1 MVDTLMVCPPPT
13 ETAFPK
19 EAVDKLLQGAGVSGV
34 EVWSPV
40 RGGANNRV
48 YRGLSGHKEV
58 LLKLYFRG
66 DDDERDR
73 LRGERCFYGLAQKA
87 GATSVPRVLG
97 WDLVHRLG
105 LFDFVEG
112 CKLESGQV
120 STDHVRAAAGLV
132 ACINDTLYA
141 SSRDEDHPVASE
153 ACFSFAGHL
162 DAVQGRV
169 ERLHS
174 LHPRDDMDK
183 EAVSWI
189 QQELE
194 PLWRRVREKALA
206 RAAGEGL
213 DPVASLPQAQ
223 RWISPSDFGFHNA
236 LLERAGDLKFFDF
249 EYAGWDDPAK
259 LMADFFCQPS
269 VPAPM
274 NFWDEFVAGL
284 AACGRWHPDAGRRG
298 RLLLPVYRI
307 KWCCIMLNEF
317 LAAGARRRYFSG
329 AGKQDRRA
337 AQLGKARS
345 ALGELMA
352 EG

>member
-1 MVDTLMVCPPPT
+1 MVDTLMVSPPPT
-13 ETAFPK
+13 ETAFPQ
-19 EAVDKLLQGAGVSGV
+19 EAVDKLLQRTGVSGV
-34 EVWSPV
+34 EVWTPV

-48 YRGLSGHKEV
+48 YGGLSGSSKV

-66 DDDERDR
+66 EGDERDR
-73 LRGERCFYGLAQKA
+73 LRGERCFYSLAQKA

-97 WDLVHRLG
+97 WDLDQRLG

-112 CKLESGQV
+112 CKVEPGQV
-120 STDHVRAAAGLV
+120 SSDHVRAAAGLV
-132 ACINDTLYA
+132 ACVNDSLDA
-141 SSRDEDHPVASE
+141 SSAGQNHPVASE

-169 ERLHS
+169 ERLRS
-174 LHPRDDMDK
+174 LQPRDGLDA
-183 EAVSWI
+183 EAVAWI
-189 QQELE
+189 RNELE
-194 PLWRRVREKALA
+194 PSWLRVREKALA

-223 RWISPSDFGFHNA
+223 CWISPSDFGFHNA
-236 LLERAGDLKFFDF
+236 LLEKTGDLKFFDF

-269 VPAPM
+269 VPAPTDL
-274 NFWDEFVAGL
+274 WDEFVTGL
-284 AACGRWHPDAGRRG
+284 AACKRWHPDAGRRG

-317 LAAGARRRYFSG
+317 LAAGSRRRYFSG
-329 AGKQDRRA
+329 VGDQDRRSG
-337 AQLGKARS
+337 QLEKARS
-345 ALGELMA
+345 ALRELMA

>member
-1 MVDTLMVCPPPT
+1 MVDTLMVSPAPT

-19 EAVDKLLQGAGVSGV
+19 EAVDKLLQRAGVSGV

-48 YRGLSGHKEV
+48 YCGLSGRSKV

-66 DDDERDR
+66 EGDERDR
-73 LRGERCFYGLAQKA
+73 LRGERCFYGLAQEA
-87 GATSVPRVLG
+87 GATSVPPVLG
-97 WDLVHRLG
+97 WDLDRRLG

-112 CKLESGQV
+112 CKLEPGQV
-120 STDHVRAAAGLV
+120 SADHIRAAAGLV
-132 ACINDTLYA
+132 ARVNNTLDA
-141 SSRDEDHPVASE
+141 STPEEDHPVASE

-169 ERLHS
+169 ERLRS
-174 LHPRDDMDK
+174 LRPRDHLDE
-183 EAVSWI
+183 EAVAWI
-189 QQELE
+189 QQELA
-194 PLWRRVREKALA
+194 PSWRRVSDHALA
-206 RAAGEGL
+206 RAANEGL
-213 DPVASLPQAQ
+213 DPVASLPQTQ

-236 LLERAGDLKFFDF
+236 LLGKAGDLKFFDF

-269 VPAPM
+269 VPAPVDL
-274 NFWDEFVAGL
+274 WDEFVAGL

-329 AGKQDRRA
+329 AGDQDRRA
-337 AQLGKARS
+337 AQLGKACS
-345 ALGELMA
+345 ALRELMA